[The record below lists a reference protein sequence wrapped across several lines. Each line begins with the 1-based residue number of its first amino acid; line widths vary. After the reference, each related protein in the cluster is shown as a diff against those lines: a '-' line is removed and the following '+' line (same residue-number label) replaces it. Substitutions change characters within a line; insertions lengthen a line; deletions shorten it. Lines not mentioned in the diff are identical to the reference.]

1 MASSEERRAAAV
13 LLALAAAGLVVRFAV
28 AGGATAPGA
37 VAYRPAADDRP
48 GRDSLAARA
57 TRLARPLA
65 TGERIDVDA
74 APAEELDR
82 LPRIGQ
88 GLAARIVTDREAN
101 GPFGSLEGL
110 DRVSGVGPSLLEAVR
125 PYVSFSGTPVTAP
138 GPAGTGHVAR
148 SPGDGGTPLSVLR
161 APRQTVRINTATPE
175 ELAQLPG
182 VGPGRARAIVEDRV
196 AHGPYQR
203 LEDLTRVP
211 GIGPKTIER
220 LRGLAEP

>member
-1 MASSEERRAAAV
+1 MASSEERRAAGV

-48 GRDSLAARA
+48 ERDSLAARA

-74 APAEELDR
+74 APAEELVR
-82 LPRIGQ
+82 LPRVGP
-88 GLAARIVTDREAN
+88 GLAARIVADREAN
-101 GPFGSLEGL
+101 GPFGSIEGL
-110 DRVSGVGPSLLEAVR
+110 DRVSGVGPTVIAAVR
-125 PYVSFSGTPVTAP
+125 PHVAFSGTPVSEGVGH
-138 GPAGTGHVAR
+138 GPSQA
-148 SPGDGGTPLSVLR
+148 
-161 APRQTVRINTATPE
+161 RQTVRINTAGVA
-175 ELAQLPG
+175 ELTQLPG
-182 VGPGRARAIVEDRV
+182 IGPARARAIVEDR
-196 AHGPYQR
+196 AARGPYQR